1 MDEIVRIN
9 YIYKFDLQFFA
20 AEDEGRTEL
29 PTEFKKRKAREEEGL
44 ILKSQ
49 DIVSFFVTFG
59 TLISLIYLIKWS
71 GKYILDIFYY
81 YLQENVEITIGNF
94 GALFKFGL
102 IRSLY
107 FFGPFALISIILA
120 ILSNYFQVGFFFFP
134 KAIVP
139 DLKKILPNFSRYFK
153 QIFGL
158 RGFVNFLKSFVV
170 VFGSFAIFLSIMN
183 SSIFKIL
190 QSSQNSIQTT
200 LELFYIILR
209 DTVLRIAVIILILA
223 ILDYFFQRRE
233 YIEALKMSRYEL
245 KQEIYEQEG
254 RPEIKQARNKRRREI
269 MKRKSLEEVKTAD
282 VVITNPTHIAVALK
296 YEYGI
301 DIAPK
306 VVAKGEDLWAKRI
319 KEIAIEYD
327 IYIYENK
334 PLAREL
340 YKRLD
345 IGDYIPYDL
354 YEIMVK
360 VFEVVYK
367 EKKSKNF
374 SKIFE

>member
-1 MDEIVRIN
+1 MDENIRL
-9 YIYKFDLQFFA
+9 IYYNLDLQFFA

-29 PTEFKKRKAREEEGL
+29 PTEFKKKKAREEEGL

-49 DIVSFFVTFG
+49 DIVSFAVTFG
-59 TLISLIYLIKWS
+59 TLIFLVFTIRLSV
-71 GKYILDIFYY
+71 KYVLDIVSY
-81 YLQENVEITIGNF
+81 YLQENVEITIGNL
-94 GALFKFGL
+94 GYVLKFGL
-102 IRSLY
+102 TRALY
-107 FFGPFALISIILA
+107 FFAPFALISIILA
-120 ILSNYFQVGFFFFP
+120 IASNYFQVGFFFFP
-134 KAIVP
+134 KAIMP
-139 DLKKILPNFSRYFK
+139 DLKKIAPNFNRYFK
-153 QIFGL
+153 NIFGL
-158 RGFVNFLKSFVV
+158 RGFVNFVKSFVV
-170 VFGSFAIFLSIMN
+170 VFGSFAIFLSILN

-190 QSSQNSIQTT
+190 QSSQQSIQTT
-200 LELFYIILR
+200 IELFYI
-209 DTVLRIAVIILILA
+209 VLKDLVLKIAIIILILS
-223 ILDYFFQRRE
+223 IIDYFFQRRE
-233 YIEALKMSRYEL
+233 YIESLKMSKYEL

-254 RPEIKQARNKRRREI
+254 RPEIKQARNRRRREI

-296 YEYGI
+296 YDFGV

-319 KEIAIEYD
+319 KEIAIEND
-327 IYIYENK
+327 VYIYENK

-360 VFEVVYK
+360 VFEIVYK
-367 EKKSKNF
+367 EKKKEKIKNNL
-374 SKIFE
+374 